1 MANTPRFDPRIDQ
14 LGDLVDDLFKGFFV
28 RPVAYEG
35 RGAEAMPRMKVDVA
49 ESNGAYLVTAEL
61 PGVKK
66 DDIQVTI
73 DGSQVTLAAEVKRE
87 RRPRRM
93 SVSCIPS
100 ACSARCRA
108 ASRYRRK
115 WTRRRPKPSSAT
127 ACSSSSFRRKR
138 RPSASRSRFSRFF
151 GTMGRSMNAPFQ
163 HSPEAAEKARIL
175 GEALPYIRQFHGRTI
190 VVKYGGNA
198 MTDEELKS
206 SFARDVVLLKLV
218 GMNPVVV
225 HGGGPQIE
233 LLLARL
239 GKKGEF
245 VQGMRVTDAETMDV
259 VEMVLGGQVNKEVVE
274 LINQAGGK
282 AVGLTGQDGAF
293 IHAKKMTLP
302 SKENG
307 RVDLGQVGE
316 VESIDPAVIEA
327 LEKGGFIPVV
337 APIGTGRDGTT
348 YNINA
353 DLVAGKLAEV
363 LRAEKLVVLTNTPGV
378 LDKDG
383 KLLTGLTPKKI
394 DDLVAKGVISGG
406 MLPKIGSALDAA
418 RSGVKSVHIIDG
430 RVPHALLLEVLTD
443 QGVGTLIRSK

>member
-1 MANTPRFDPRIDQ
+1 
-14 LGDLVDDLFKGFFV
+14 
-28 RPVAYEG
+28 
-35 RGAEAMPRMKVDVA
+35 
-49 ESNGAYLVTAEL
+49 
-61 PGVKK
+61 
-66 DDIQVTI
+66 
-73 DGSQVTLAAEVKRE
+73 
-87 RRPRRM
+87 
-93 SVSCIPS
+93 
-100 ACSARCRA
+100 
-108 ASRYRRK
+108 
-115 WTRRRPKPSSAT
+115 
-127 ACSSSSFRRKR
+127 
-138 RPSASRSRFSRFF
+138 
-151 GTMGRSMNAPFQ
+151 MNAPLISSPA

-175 GEALPYIRQFHGRTI
+175 AEALPYIQQFHGKTI
-190 VVKYGGNA
+190 VVKFGGNA
-198 MTDEELKS
+198 MTDDVLKS

-233 LLLARL
+233 QLLAKL

-293 IHAKKMTLP
+293 IHARKMTLPP

-307 RVDLGQVGE
+307 TVDLGQVGE
-316 VESIDPAVIEA
+316 VESIDPAVIKA
-327 LEKGGFIPVV
+327 LEAGGFIPVV

-353 DLVAGKLAEV
+353 DLVAGKLAEI

-378 LDKDG
+378 LDKNG

-430 RVPHALLLEVLTD
+430 RVPHAVLLEVLTD